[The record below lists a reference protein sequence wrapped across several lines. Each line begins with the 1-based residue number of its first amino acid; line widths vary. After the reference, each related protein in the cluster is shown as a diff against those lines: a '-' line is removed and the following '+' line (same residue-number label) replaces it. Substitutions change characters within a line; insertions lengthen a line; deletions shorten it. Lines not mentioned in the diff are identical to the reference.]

1 MRSRSRSVTV
11 GESYRASAPPTDGYL
26 RTTMSITDVSGTSS
40 PSRNH
45 HFDSHMW
52 QVVNMRSRSLTD
64 IEIVMR
70 SPCLHS
76 GQVPGVVSGIVRSV
90 SVAGGRKTIAPVCHL
105 SSLPRDGF
113 PTPRRL
119 LMLGP
124 RGTHGLVRWPRAHG
138 RGPACSHRDRR
149 RRALVPHDPAHG

>member
-1 MRSRSRSVTV
+1 MRSRSRSLTV
-11 GESYRASAPPTDGYL
+11 GEFYRASEAAAGWGYL

-45 HFDSHMW
+45 HLDSHIW
-52 QVVNMRSRSLTD
+52 QVVKGRARSLTD

-76 GQVPGVVSGIVRSV
+76 GQVPGLFSGIVRPV
-90 SVAGGRKTIAPVCHL
+90 SGAEGRQTIAPCRHL
-105 SSLPRDGF
+105 SSLPCDGF

-119 LMLGP
+119 VLAAL
-124 RGTHGLVRWPRAHG
+124 RGMAAGSDGRGRPTEEQIGRAHVWTPVTSG
-138 RGPACSHRDRR
+138 
-149 RRALVPHDPAHG
+149 

>member
-52 QVVNMRSRSLTD
+52 QVVKLRSRSLTD

-76 GQVPGVVSGIVRSV
+76 GQVPGVVSGIVRPV
-90 SVAGGRKTIAPVCHL
+90 SGAGGRETIAPGRHL
-105 SSLPRDGF
+105 SSLPSDGF
-113 PTPRRL
+113 PTPR
-119 LMLGP
+119 G
-124 RGTHGLVRWPRAHG
+124 
-138 RGPACSHRDRR
+138 
-149 RRALVPHDPAHG
+149 LVPHDARGTV